1 MNVDVLD
8 PVKIGTKFGWNQAQI
23 DALAACLEN
32 QQSWWLPIDGGWA
45 PSEDLPSL
53 TATAAKQG

>member
-1 MNVDVLD
+1 
-8 PVKIGTKFGWNQAQI
+8 VKIGTKFGWNQAQI